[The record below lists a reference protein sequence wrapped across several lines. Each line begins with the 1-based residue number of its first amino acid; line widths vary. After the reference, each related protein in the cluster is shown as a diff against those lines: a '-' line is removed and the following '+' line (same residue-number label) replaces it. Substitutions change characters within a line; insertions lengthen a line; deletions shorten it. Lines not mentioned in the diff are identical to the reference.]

1 MNTFSAAVDVLRK
14 SCREYEEILKKTL
27 TFNAE
32 LREKVDRMGSALD
45 DMKAVFKTSPKCGI
59 CATRPQNT
67 ALECGHCLCTNC
79 SLRALRAEK
88 CPFCRRAVTESMR
101 VYL

>member
-14 SCREYEEILKKTL
+14 SCVDYEEILKKTL
-27 TFNAE
+27 TLNTE
-32 LREKVDRMGSALD
+32 LREKVGRMAGALD
-45 DMKAVFKTSPKCGI
+45 DMKAIFKTNPKCGI

-67 ALECGHCLCTNC
+67 ALECGHCLCSNC
-79 SLRALRAEK
+79 SVRALRAEK

-101 VYL
+101 LYL